1 MCCKNLPDKVHAR
14 FADTLHKPSM
24 AHQNF
29 AESALA
35 LVGPITSA
43 TAHYELIEFLM
54 TCLPTQ
60 YIHSTVLS

>member
-1 MCCKNLPDKVHAR
+1 
-14 FADTLHKPSM
+14 M

-60 YIHSTVLS
+60 YIHSTVVS